1 MRSCRKA
8 LPIRLSGILSKLR
21 AYAKKLTRNGDLIDD
36 LVQETVMRALV
47 YSDQFI
53 PGTNLSAW
61 LYTILRH
68 CYFSELRR
76 AKRFSTLNEEPYRDR
91 PAVPSQIWAL
101 EAKELAKHVAALPNA
116 QREALTLVAVEGN
129 SYDAAANKV
138 GCPAGTMKSRVS
150 RARAALF
157 RAVDALDQANNRPDG
172 EQFFRHDLDHLDNVA

>member
-1 MRSCRKA
+1 MQKSFA
-8 LPIRLSGILSKLR
+8 NQIVGHTPKLR
-21 AYAKKLTRNGDLIDD
+21 AYARKLARSGDLIDD

-47 YSDQFI
+47 YSDQFN

-61 LYTILRH
+61 LHTILRH
-68 CYFSELRR
+68 CYFNELRR
-76 AKRFSTLNEEPYRDR
+76 AKRFSTLNEEPYQDR
-91 PAVPSQIWAL
+91 PAVPGQIWTL
-101 EAKELAKHVAALPNA
+101 EANELAKHVAALPDA

-157 RAVDALDQANNRPDG
+157 RAVDALDQANNRPDR